1 VADELPRDHG
11 GLGPGVRTRRRQAG
25 RQLRVDGAPRPF
37 RFGVQTSK
45 GASATEWREL
55 VRKVEAL
62 GYSTVYTPDHF
73 VGQQLA
79 PVVALT
85 MAAEATEHLRVG
97 ALVFDNDYKHPAI
110 LAKEMATLDLL
121 SEGRVEMGI
130 GAGWMKTDYEALG
143 LPYDPP
149 AVRVD
154 RFEEALSVVKGCFSG
169 EPFSFSGEHYTI
181 TDYTSLPKPVQQ
193 PGPPLLIGAGGKRML
208 SIAARHADIVGVN
221 PNLRAGEVGLD
232 AVQDSLVAQTRK
244 KIGWIRDA
252 AGDRFDSIELQY
264 RASVC
269 AITDDAPGFAAAI
282 ASAVGVEPQDALDS
296 ALMLAGT
303 ETQVEETILQ
313 RREELGFS
321 YLVVGDDAFE
331 AFAPI
336 VARLAGT

>member
-1 VADELPRDHG
+1 MG
-11 GLGPGVRTRRRQAG
+11 ST
-25 RQLRVDGAPRPF
+25 PRPF

-45 GASATEWREL
+45 GASAREWREL
-55 VRKVEAL
+55 ARKVEAL
-62 GYSTVYTPDHF
+62 GYSTIYTPDHF
-73 VGQQLA
+73 VDQPLA

-85 MAAEATEHLRVG
+85 MAAEATDQLRVG

-130 GAGWMKTDYEALG
+130 GAGWMKTDYDALG

-154 RFEEALSVVKGCFSG
+154 RFEEALTVIKGCFSS
-169 EPFSFSGEHYTI
+169 EPFSFSGDHYTI

-208 SIAARHADIVGVN
+208 SIAARNADIVGVN
-221 PNLRAGEVGLD
+221 PNLRAGEVGPD
-232 AVQDSLVAQTRK
+232 AVRDSLAAQTRK
-244 KIGWIRDA
+244 KIEWIRAA

-264 RASVC
+264 RAFVC
-269 AITDDAPGFAAAI
+269 AITDDAHGFAESMAAALGI
-282 ASAVGVEPQDALDS
+282 EAQDALDS

-303 ETQVEETILQ
+303 EAQVEEMILR

-321 YLVVGDDAFE
+321 YLVVGDDSFE

-336 VARLAGT
+336 VARLVGT